1 MSAVGK
7 LLDRR
12 AQLRHR
18 LKALGASGQL
28 GYGIPEKSLAAGIE
42 RSPDYIGADMGS
54 VDPGPYYLGSGEMAT
69 APATTRA
76 DLTRLLRAAR
86 KLDVPLLIGTA
97 GSAGA
102 APHLEKTLAMVRDVA
117 REEGF
122 HFRLASI
129 RADMPRQFV
138 KQALRSGRVTPI
150 DSMAP
155 LSEGDVDEASHI
167 VGQMGTEA
175 FGRALRTEA
184 DVVIAGRACD
194 TGIFAAVPA
203 LLGCPMGPAMH
214 MAKIVECASLCC
226 VPGGRDPILATL
238 EGDSFVLDSMNPERR
253 ATPMSVAAHSLYEQS
268 DPDRVAEPEGVLLVR
283 YARYEAIDERRTRV
297 SGAEWLPAAAP
308 TIKLEGSVRVGERAV
323 LVCGS
328 CDQRVI
334 ARIGDIL
341 AEVSEVVRGLVCR
354 DEPEDYRLIFR
365 VYGIDGVY
373 AWPAP
378 ADPLPR
384 EIFILGECI
393 APTAERAS
401 AVVRTTKQYL
411 LHHGFP
417 GRLSTAGNIAFPF
430 TPPELSGGTAY
441 RFNVYHIM
449 QVDELPP
456 LFPVEIEDL

>member
-1 MSAVGK
+1 VSAVGK

-12 AQLRHR
+12 AQLRQH

-28 GYGIPEKSLAAGIE
+28 GYGIPEPSLARGIE
-42 RSPDYIGADMGS
+42 CAPDYIGADMGS
-54 VDPGPYYLGSGEMAT
+54 IDPGPYYLGSGELAT

-86 KLDVPLLIGTA
+86 GLDVPLLIGTA

-102 APHLEKTLAMVRDVA
+102 APHLDKTRAMVRDIA
-117 REEGF
+117 REEGL

-129 RADMPRQFV
+129 RADMPRELV
-138 KQALRSGRVTPI
+138 KHAVRSGRVTAI
-150 DSMAP
+150 DGMGA
-155 LSEGDVDEASHI
+155 LSERDVDEADHL

-175 FGRALRTEA
+175 FCRALRAEA

-203 LLGCPMGPAMH
+203 LLGCAIGPAMH

-226 VPGGRDPILATL
+226 IPGGRDPILATL
-238 EGDSFVLDSMNPERR
+238 EGDSFVLESMNPERR

-283 YARYEAIDERRTRV
+283 SAHYEAIDERRTRV
-297 SGAEWLPAAAP
+297 SGAEWRPATHP
-308 TIKLEGSVRVGERAV
+308 TVKLEGSVRVGERAV
-323 LVCGS
+323 LLCGS

-354 DEPEDYRLIFR
+354 DEPEDYQLIFR

-373 AWPAP
+373 PWGAP
-378 ADPLPR
+378 PSPPPR

-417 GRLSTAGNIAFPF
+417 GRLSTAGNVAFPF

-449 QVDELPP
+449 QVDQLTP
-456 LFPVEIEDL
+456 LFPVEIENL

>member
-1 MSAVGK
+1 VSAVGK

-12 AQLRHR
+12 AQLRGR

-28 GYGIPEKSLAAGIE
+28 GYGIPEQSLAAGLE
-42 RSPDYIGADMGS
+42 RRPDYIGADMGS
-54 VDPGPYYLGSGEMAT
+54 IDPGPYYLGSGEMAT

-76 DLTRLLRAAR
+76 DLARLLHAAR
-86 KLDVPLLIGTA
+86 RLDVPLLIGTA

-102 APHLEKTLAMVRDVA
+102 KPHLEKTLAMVRDIA
-117 REEGF
+117 RDAGL
-122 HFRLASI
+122 HFRLAAI
-129 RADMPRQFV
+129 HADMPRQRV
-138 KQALRSGRVTPI
+138 TEAVRLGRVTPI
-150 DSMAP
+150 DGMPP
-155 LSEGDVDEASHI
+155 LREADVDAAAQL

-175 FGRALRTEA
+175 FCRALLAEA

-203 LLGCPMGPAMH
+203 LLGCAPGPAMH
-214 MAKIVECASLCC
+214 MAKIIECASLCC

-283 YARYEAIDERRTRV
+283 SARYEMLDERRTRV
-297 SGAEWLPAAAP
+297 SGAEWLPAASP
-308 TIKLEGSVRVGERAV
+308 TVKLEGSLRVGERAV
-323 LVCGS
+323 LLCGS
-328 CDQRVI
+328 CDARVV
-334 ARIGDIL
+334 AGIGEIL

-373 AWPAP
+373 PWPAP
-378 ADPLPR
+378 PSPLPR

-393 APTAERAS
+393 APSSARAG

-417 GRLSTAGNIAFPF
+417 GRLSTAGNVAFPF
-430 TPPELSGGTAY
+430 TPPELSAGTAY

-449 QVDELPP
+449 QVDALAP
-456 LFPVEIEDL
+456 LFPVEVEDL